1 MSWDPS
7 LAEKA
12 NLPLAELRAYESIFH
27 KLDPQSE
34 GEINVTKCDAPVCF
48 ILLQHQLHSFFFR
61 AATDDALHRRFVRSG
76 LGRATTGLTL
86 SSRDLRRLFSALRQV
101 SLASCTV

>member
-48 ILLQHQLHSFFFR
+48 ILLQRFIRFFFEPLLTTRCTAGLYAVASAGRRR
-61 AATDDALHRRFVRSG
+61 ASH
-76 LGRATTGLTL
+76 
-86 SSRDLRRLFSALRQV
+86 
-101 SLASCTV
+101 